1 MNTEQLA
8 RILQL
13 LSNPKRLQI
22 LFLLKEKEQNVKSIE
37 EQIDLSQSA
46 LSQHLALLRKFD
58 IVQTKRV
65 AQNIFYSI
73 KDQKVLSILELLSK
87 L

>member
-1 MNTEQLA
+1 MNIKHLA

-37 EQIDLSQSA
+37 EQIGLSQSA

-58 IVQTKRV
+58 IVQTKRI
-65 AQNIFYSI
+65 AQSIFYSI